1 MMNNHQGIKKRS
13 CASSWIA
20 LGLAGAVCALSS
32 GGSWASDPAECK
44 MVKLGSTNWS
54 DTVATSAMAQ
64 LAMESLGY
72 QVKLTTASQQI
83 ILAGLADK
91 KLDTFLGYWQP
102 TMQPVATPYIQKQQ
116 IQVIAPAALPD
127 AQSTFAVPRY
137 AFDAGLRTFS
147 DIAKFKDKLGSKIYV
162 IEPGSGSNRITAK
175 MIESD
180 QFGLKGF
187 TLMES
192 SEAGMLTA
200 VKRAVS
206 RQEWVVFFGWKPHP
220 MNLQLDMVY
229 LTGSDDVFGPGEGA
243 ATVSVMT
250 AHGYEQRCPNS
261 GRLLQNL
268 SFKSD
273 QVSHLMV
280 PILERVSPR
289 DAAFAWLKANAEQ
302 VKPWFDGVTTLDG
315 KPGFDAFQHF
325 LNK

>member
-1 MMNNHQGIKKRS
+1 MNSSPRS
-13 CASSWIA
+13 FVRLISQVATGALLTAVAVASP
-20 LGLAGAVCALSS
+20 AG
-32 GGSWASDPAECK
+32 WANEAAECK
-44 MVKLGSTNWS
+44 LVRLGSTNWS

-72 QVKLTTASQQI
+72 NVKLTTASQQI
-83 ILAGLADK
+83 ILAGLADR

-102 TMQPVATPYIQKQQ
+102 TMQPVAEPYLRKQQ
-116 IQVIAPAALPD
+116 IDLVAPAALPD

-137 AFDAGLRTFS
+137 AYDAGLRTFG
-147 DIAKFKDKLGSKIYV
+147 DITKFKDKLGSRIYV
-162 IEPGSGSNRITAK
+162 IEPGSGSNRISAQ
-175 MIESD
+175 MIEND

-200 VKRAVS
+200 VKRAVG

-229 LTGSDDVFGPGEGA
+229 LTGSDNVFGPNEGA

-250 AHGYEQRCPNS
+250 SNGYGQRCPNV

-280 PILERVSPR
+280 PILERASPR
-289 DAAFAWLKANAEQ
+289 DAALAWLKANPEQ
-302 VKPWFDGVTTLDG
+302 VKPWFEGVTALDG
-315 KPGFDAFQHF
+315 KPGFDAFHQF
-325 LNK
+325 LAK

>member
-1 MMNNHQGIKKRS
+1 MSRS
-13 CASSWIA
+13 VVK
-20 LGLAGAVCALSS
+20 GLRAGACIAAALLCSA
-32 GGSWASDPAECK
+32 SWAAEPAACTQ
-44 MVKLGSTNWS
+44 VKLGSTNWS

-64 LAMESLGY
+64 IALESLGY

-83 ILAGLADK
+83 ILAGLADN

-102 TMQPVATPYIQKQQ
+102 TMRPVAEPYVHKQR
-116 IQVIAPAALPD
+116 IQVIEPAALPD

-137 AFDAGLRTFS
+137 AFDAGLRTFA
-147 DIAKFKDKLGSKIYV
+147 DIARFKDKLGSRIYV

-175 MIESD
+175 MIDSD

-206 RQEWVVFFGWKPHP
+206 RNEWVVFFGWKPHP

-229 LTGSDDVFGPGEGA
+229 LTGSEDVFGPDEGA

-250 AHGYEQRCPNS
+250 AQGYGERCPNV
-261 GRLLQNL
+261 GRLLHNL
-268 SFKSD
+268 SFRSD

-280 PILERVSPR
+280 PILERVAPK
-289 DAAFAWLKANAEQ
+289 DAALAWLKQNPEQ
-302 VKPWFDGVTTLDG
+302 VKGWFEGVETVDG
-315 KPGFDAFQHF
+315 KPGFAAFQTA
-325 LNK
+325 LSR

>member
-1 MMNNHQGIKKRS
+1 MKNLLLKT
-13 CASSWIA
+13 
-20 LGLAGAVCALSS
+20 LAGVACTALALSAAS
-32 GGSWASDPAECK
+32 GWAAEPADCK
-44 MVKLGSTNWS
+44 LVKLGATNWS

-83 ILAGLADK
+83 ILAGLTDR

-102 TMQPVATPYIQKQQ
+102 TMQPVAEPYIRKQQ
-116 IQVIAPAALPD
+116 IRVITPPALPD

-137 AFDAGLRTFS
+137 AYEGGLRTFA
-147 DIAKFKDKLGSKIYV
+147 DIARFRDKLGGRIYV

-175 MIESD
+175 MIDSD

-187 TLMES
+187 SLMES

-200 VKRAVS
+200 VKRAIG

-220 MNLQLDMVY
+220 MNLQMDMVY
-229 LTGSDDVFGPGEGA
+229 LTGSQDAFGPDEGA

-250 AHGYEQRCPNS
+250 SEGYAQRCPNV

-289 DAAFAWLKANAEQ
+289 DAAQAWLRSNAEE
-302 VKPWFDGVTTLDG
+302 VRAWFDGVETLDG
-315 KPGFDAFQHF
+315 KPGFEAFERS
-325 LNK
+325 LKR

>member
-1 MMNNHQGIKKRS
+1 MRTLARSIKQLTAGVLLTAVAV
-13 CASSWIA
+13 ASP
-20 LGLAGAVCALSS
+20 
-32 GGSWASDPAECK
+32 ASRAMEAAECK
-44 MVKLGSTNWS
+44 LVKLGSTNWS

-83 ILAGLADK
+83 ILAGLADR

-102 TMQPVATPYIQKQQ
+102 TMQPVAEPYLNKQK
-116 IQVIAPAALPD
+116 IDLVTPAALPD

-137 AFDAGLRTFS
+137 AYDAGLRTFG
-147 DIAKFKDKLGSKIYV
+147 DIARFKDKLDSRIYV
-162 IEPGSGSNRITAK
+162 IEPGSGSNRISAK

-229 LTGSDDVFGPGEGA
+229 LTGSENVFGPDEGA

-250 AHGYEQRCPNS
+250 SSGYAQRCPNA

-280 PILERVSPR
+280 PILERTSPR
-289 DAAFAWLKANAEQ
+289 DAALAWLKANSEQ
-302 VKPWFDGVTTLDG
+302 VKPWFEGVTTLDG
-315 KPGFDAFQHF
+315 KPGFDAFHHF
-325 LNK
+325 LTQ

>member
-1 MMNNHQGIKKRS
+1 MKNALLKFLADSRSMAKVTARAS
-13 CASSWIA
+13 CAA
-20 LGLAGAVCALSS
+20 LALSS
-32 GGSWASDPAECK
+32 FGSWASESADCNL
-44 MVKLGSTNWS
+44 VRLGSTNWS

-64 LAMESLGY
+64 IAMESLGY
-72 QVKLTTASQQI
+72 RVKLTTASQQI
-83 ILAGLADK
+83 ILAGMADR

-102 TMQPVATPYIQKQQ
+102 TMQPVAEPYIQKQQ
-116 IQVIAPAALPD
+116 IHVIEPAALPD

-137 AFDAGLRTFS
+137 AYDAGLRTFD
-147 DIAKFKDKLGSKIYV
+147 DIAKFKDKLGTKIYV

-175 MIESD
+175 LIESN

-229 LTGSDDVFGPGEGA
+229 LTESQDVFGPDEGA

-250 AHGYEQRCPNS
+250 AKGYQQRCPNV

-289 DAAFAWLKANAEQ
+289 EAALAWLRSNSEQ
-302 VKPWFDGVTTLDG
+302 VKPWFDGVVTTDG
-315 KPGFDAFQHF
+315 KPGFDVFQRS
-325 LNK
+325 LKN

>member
-1 MMNNHQGIKKRS
+1 MKKHLQV
-13 CASSWIA
+13 AA
-20 LGLAGAVCALSS
+20 LVGAVLAISCGA
-32 GGSWASDPAECK
+32 SWASDPAQCQQI
-44 MVKLGSTNWS
+44 KLGSTNWS

-102 TMQPVATPYIQKQQ
+102 TMQPVAAPYIEKQR
-116 IQVIAPAALPD
+116 IQVYAPAALPD

-137 AFDAGLRTFS
+137 AFDAGLRTFG
-147 DIAKFKDKLGSKIYV
+147 DIARFKDKLGSRIYV
-162 IEPGSGSNRITAK
+162 IEPGSGSNRITAR

-229 LTGSDDVFGPGEGA
+229 LTGSEDAFGPDEGA

-250 AHGYEQRCPNS
+250 ATGYDQRCPNA
-261 GRLLQNL
+261 GRLLHNL

-273 QVSHLMV
+273 QISHLMV
-280 PILERVSPR
+280 PILDRVSPR
-289 DAAFAWLKANAEQ
+289 NAALAWLKDNPEQ
-302 VKPWFDGVTTLDG
+302 VRPWFEGVTTLDG
-315 KPGFDAFQHF
+315 KPGFDAFEHF
-325 LNK
+325 LKQ

>member
-1 MMNNHQGIKKRS
+1 MKN
-13 CASSWIA
+13 A
-20 LGLAGAVCALSS
+20 LRVILCSALALSLNS
-32 GGSWASDPAECK
+32 YAAEPAECEL
-44 MVKLGSTNWS
+44 VKLGSTNWS

-72 QVKLTTASQQI
+72 NVKLTTASQQI
-83 ILAGLADK
+83 ILAGLADQ

-102 TMQPVATPYIQKQQ
+102 TMRPVAEPYIQKQT
-116 IQVIAPAALPD
+116 IQTIEPPALPD

-137 AFDAGLRTFS
+137 AFDAGLRTFD
-147 DIAKFKDKLGSKIYV
+147 DIAKFRDKLGGKIYV

-175 MIESD
+175 MILSN
-180 QFGLKGF
+180 QFGLKDF

-192 SEAGMLTA
+192 SEAGMLTT

-206 RQEWVVFFGWKPHP
+206 RHEWVVFFGWKPHP

-229 LTGSDDVFGPGEGA
+229 LTHSQDAFGPNEGA

-250 AHGYEQRCPNS
+250 AKGYAQRCPNV

-289 DAAFAWLKANAEQ
+289 DAALSWLRNNSDQ
-302 VKPWFDGVTTLDG
+302 VKNWFEGVVTTDG
-315 KPGFDAFQHF
+315 EPGFEAFQKS
-325 LNK
+325 LKN

>member
-1 MMNNHQGIKKRS
+1 MNHSTRILLPSIKLLAVGVLLS
-13 CASSWIA
+13 TMAVASPA
-20 LGLAGAVCALSS
+20 
-32 GGSWASDPAECK
+32 SWAKEAAECK
-44 MVKLGSTNWS
+44 LVRLGSTNWS
-54 DTVATSAMAQ
+54 DTIATSAMAQ

-83 ILAGLADK
+83 ILAGLADR

-102 TMQPVATPYIQKQQ
+102 TMRPVAEPYLDKQK
-116 IQVIAPAALPD
+116 IDLVTPAALPD

-137 AFDAGLRTFS
+137 AYDAGLRTFG
-147 DIAKFKDKLGSKIYV
+147 DIAIFKDKLGSRIYV
-162 IEPGSGSNRITAK
+162 IEPGSGSNRISAK

-206 RQEWVVFFGWKPHP
+206 RREWVVFFGWKPHP
-220 MNLQLDMVY
+220 MNLQLDLVY
-229 LTGSDDVFGPGEGA
+229 LTGSDNVFGPDEGA

-250 AHGYEQRCPNS
+250 SHGYAQQCPNI

-280 PILERVSPR
+280 PILERVTPR
-289 DAAFAWLKANAEQ
+289 DAALTWLKANSDQ
-302 VKPWFDGVTTLDG
+302 VKPWFEGVTTLDG
-315 KPGFDAFQHF
+315 KSGFDAFHQF
-325 LNK
+325 LTQ